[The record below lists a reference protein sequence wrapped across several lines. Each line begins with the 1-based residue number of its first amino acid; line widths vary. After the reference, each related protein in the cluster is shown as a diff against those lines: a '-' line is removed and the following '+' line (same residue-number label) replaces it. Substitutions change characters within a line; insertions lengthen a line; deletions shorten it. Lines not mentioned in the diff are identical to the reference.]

1 MCARQDLGRERSIV
15 QCVTLTVDVYQVFDC
30 VCLGVVLIKHRSE
43 SQWPVLLGYLALS
56 TNVNCYYR
64 IIYVNFVFQQDSVAG
79 ASYIQH
85 SPTAAVQNCQLPEIW
100 PNNSPELNSTDS
112 EI

>member
-1 MCARQDLGRERSIV
+1 V

-85 SPTAAVQNCQLPEIW
+85 SPTAAVQESFVLQQLDCVEYKTLRLHCPAERQ
-100 PNNSPELNSTDS
+100 N
-112 EI
+112 